1 MSTWM
6 VSSLPTSLKVIK
18 VLIKKHYY
26 CGILQ
31 FLTFQVALRWLK
43 ENRPNWPE
51 DHWTSS
57 RAENP
62 NRCQTRL
69 QTPTWENASASA
81 FLYRRALTQPD
92 LRACWQGPTHCCRK
106 TLLSAGY
113 FSQTRPFSDPLQKKQ
128 NNNLLFAVRGD
139 LATMASQ
146 DDEEWSKDNRA
157 QQCASAHSDML
168 KGRVT

>member
-1 MSTWM
+1 MEAALQMSTWM

-69 QTPTWENASASA
+69 QTPTWETLQRLPFYTAELSPNQICELADKAPPTA
-81 FLYRRALTQPD
+81 VEKHYFQQVTFPKPAPFQTPFRRNKIITF
-92 LRACWQGPTHCCRK
+92 C
-106 TLLSAGY
+106 
-113 FSQTRPFSDPLQKKQ
+113 LQ
-128 NNNLLFAVRGD
+128 LEVI
-139 LATMASQ
+139 
-146 DDEEWSKDNRA
+146 
-157 QQCASAHSDML
+157 
-168 KGRVT
+168 